1 MLLDPGQD
9 LTLAAWRPG
18 ESPGPVLAGGR
29 GCALGLPTAHRRA
42 AQPGADPSATVR
54 RRSAALSTG
63 MAARRVPPDSP
74 YGPQPPAA
82 SPRRNLAA
90 TPTAVRRDAHRRPAR
105 RRASAGRGLHERTPD

>member
-1 MLLDPGQD
+1 MLLDPGPD

-29 GCALGLPTAHRRA
+29 GCALGLPAAHRRA

-63 MAARRVPPDSP
+63 MAARRVRPGRP

-90 TPTAVRRDAHRRPAR
+90 TTTGVRRHAHRRPAPA
-105 RRASAGRGLHERTPD
+105 RASAGWGHQDRNPD